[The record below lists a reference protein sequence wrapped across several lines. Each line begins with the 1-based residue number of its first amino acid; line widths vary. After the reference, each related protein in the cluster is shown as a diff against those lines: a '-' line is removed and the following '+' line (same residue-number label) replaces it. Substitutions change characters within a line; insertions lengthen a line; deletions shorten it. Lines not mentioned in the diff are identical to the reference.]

1 MSNYYDHSLARLMA
15 DFVPFQDEVVF
26 EFSSDRRD
34 DLDDASARI
43 LDESFRNNGRLV
55 NATLVA

>member
-1 MSNYYDHSLARLMA
+1 MFGSMSYTLSELYER
-15 DFVPFQDEVVF
+15 DEIVF
-26 EFSSDRRD
+26 EWFDSVD
-34 DLDDASARI
+34 DLDDSGARW

>member
-1 MSNYYDHSLARLMA
+1 MFGSKHHTLSNLIE
-15 DFVPFQDEVVF
+15 VDEIVF